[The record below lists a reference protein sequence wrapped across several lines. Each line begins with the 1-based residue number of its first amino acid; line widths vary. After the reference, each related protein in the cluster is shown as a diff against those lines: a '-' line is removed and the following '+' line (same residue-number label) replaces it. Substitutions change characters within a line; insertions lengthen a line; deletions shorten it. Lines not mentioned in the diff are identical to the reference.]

1 MKPPNSHYSN
11 YLISVQFREQYS
23 NDDMPAMIECC
34 ENFLAEL
41 GNLARADGTRLYSTY
56 SINRGKNGHHAHFTP
71 NWIPST
77 LTAKKYARNQF
88 KNISRYTV
96 TRLLDANGFIVD
108 NPKEAIKRVTH
119 DKKRVTD
126 YVIHQPKPDQLVKHV
141 SFYEHPIS
149 GENHSCEDCSSIS
162 RVDFFAGSG
171 IGIKSGCI
179 QKVYILLLIS
189 IYPLLLIISIMA
201 LLL

>member
-1 MKPPNSHYSN
+1 MKPPKHHYSN

-23 NDDMPAMIECC
+23 NDEMPAMIEDC
-34 ENFLAEL
+34 ESFLADL
-41 GNLARADGTRLYSTY
+41 GNLAQENGTRLYSTY
-56 SINRGKNGHHAHFTP
+56 SINRGKNSYHAHFTP

-77 LTAKKYARNQF
+77 LTAKKVGRNQF
-88 KNISRYTV
+88 RNISRYTV

-119 DKKRVTD
+119 DKRRVTD

-141 SFYEHPIS
+141 SFYEHPIA
-149 GENHSCEDCSSIS
+149 GENHSVEDCSHNSS
-162 RVDFFAGSG
+162 VDFFAESG
-171 IGIKSGCI
+171 IGNHSGCI
-179 QKVYILLLIS
+179 QKVYTFAMIS
-189 IYPLLLIISIMA
+189 IYPLLLIMAIMA